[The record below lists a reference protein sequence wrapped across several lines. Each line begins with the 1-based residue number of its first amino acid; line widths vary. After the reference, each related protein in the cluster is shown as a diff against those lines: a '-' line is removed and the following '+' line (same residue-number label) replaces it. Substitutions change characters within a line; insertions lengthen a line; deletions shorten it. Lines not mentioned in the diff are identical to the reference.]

1 MGRMNSLAEL
11 AWPILAFGV
20 IAAALV
26 LSIGRGGHRISTDAS
41 KPGRGSNTLS
51 MTSTDASVDVR
62 QVLQGATTVKVY
74 TVTPKY

>member
-1 MGRMNSLAEL
+1 MGRVKALGVL
-11 AWPILAFGV
+11 LLPFLTFGV

-26 LSIGRGGHRISTDAS
+26 LIIGRGGHRISTDAS
-41 KPGRGSNTLS
+41 KPGRGSDTLS

-74 TVTPKY
+74 TITPKY